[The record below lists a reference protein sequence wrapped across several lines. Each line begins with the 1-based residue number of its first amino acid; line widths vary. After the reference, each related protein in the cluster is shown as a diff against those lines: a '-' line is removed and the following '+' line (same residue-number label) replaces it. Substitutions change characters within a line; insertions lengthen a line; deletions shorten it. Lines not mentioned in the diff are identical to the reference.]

1 MLKVVANM
9 NASASAGEMTAVIA
23 APSIAVSAF
32 AVFAKNAASMSECAE
47 DGLLGK
53 CTADECHE
61 RLPAHAEEA
70 SDRFDERS
78 YTVEQAVVNIAV
90 PAE

>member
-9 NASASAGEMTAVIA
+9 NASRVQ
-23 APSIAVSAF
+23 
-32 AVFAKNAASMSECAE
+32 CAE